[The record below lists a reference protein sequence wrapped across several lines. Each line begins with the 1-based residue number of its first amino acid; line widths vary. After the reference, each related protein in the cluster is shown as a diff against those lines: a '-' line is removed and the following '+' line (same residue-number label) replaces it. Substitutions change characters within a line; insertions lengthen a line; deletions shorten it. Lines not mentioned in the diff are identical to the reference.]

1 MFFRWLK
8 KYMPHSL
15 YARAALILLV
25 PMVSVQLVVSV
36 IFVQR
41 HFNSITRQMTEVV
54 AAEMAYLV
62 RQVNSADSLAAAQA
76 RLEALA
82 PALLIEAQLPAAD
95 LVHDAKAWSDF
106 TGGRV
111 MRSLYSHVP
120 GLSGVDLA
128 SELGRANLAIDTDWG
143 LLDVSLAR
151 TRLSASN
158 PHQLLVYMVSIG
170 VIMTIIAYIFL
181 RNQLRP
187 IKRLGRAAEA
197 FGRGQVIDYKVS
209 GATEVRAAGR
219 AFLDMRARILAQI
232 ESRTMMLSGISH
244 DLRTPLTR
252 FRLGLSMIEESE
264 ERTALE
270 QDVAEMEKL
279 VDAFLGYAR
288 AEAHSDDDQEP
299 GERISPGILLEQ
311 VVARARRAGQQIT
324 IHTGPALPPMQFRVM
339 ALSRALDNLIS
350 NAARYGSHTRVSLEQ
365 GEDWIAFVI
374 EDDGPGIA
382 PDKQQEALKPFTRLD
397 RARNQDRG
405 AGVGLGLAIAANIAH
420 AHGGS
425 LRLGRSA
432 TLGGL
437 RAELRL
443 PLRNQATAT
452 QEANQ
457 A

>member
-1 MFFRWLK
+1 MFFQWLK

-15 YARAALILLV
+15 YGRAALILLV

-41 HFNSITRQMTEVV
+41 HFNNITRQMTGVV
-54 AAEMAYLV
+54 AEEMAYLV
-62 RQVNSADSLAAAQA
+62 EQVNGADSLAAARA
-76 RLEALA
+76 RLDELA
-82 PALLIEAQLPAAD
+82 PALLIEARLPAAD
-95 LVHDAKAWSDF
+95 LVHDTRTWSDF

-111 MRSLYSHVP
+111 MRSLYSRVP

-143 LLDVSLAR
+143 LLEVSLSRA
-151 TRLSASN
+151 RLSASN

-170 VIMTIIAYIFL
+170 MIMTLIAYIFL

-252 FRLGLSMIEESE
+252 FRLGLSMIDESQ

-288 AEAHSDDDQEP
+288 AEARADSAREAGELVAP
-299 GERISPGILLEQ
+299 GELLER
-311 VVARARRAGQQIT
+311 VVAKARRAGQHIST
-324 IHTGPALPPMQFRVM
+324 HIGANLPSARLREM
-339 ALSRALDNLIS
+339 ALSRALDNLIA
-350 NAARYGSHTRVSLEQ
+350 NAGRYGSHTRVSLEA
-365 GEDWIAFVI
+365 GEDWLAFVV

-382 PDKQQEALKPFTRLD
+382 EADRAEALKPFSRLD

-405 AGVGLGLAIAANIAH
+405 AGVGLGLAIAADVAR

-425 LRLGRSA
+425 LRLSRSA

-443 PLRNQATAT
+443 PCGAQAGA
-452 QEANQ
+452 ERA
-457 A
+457 